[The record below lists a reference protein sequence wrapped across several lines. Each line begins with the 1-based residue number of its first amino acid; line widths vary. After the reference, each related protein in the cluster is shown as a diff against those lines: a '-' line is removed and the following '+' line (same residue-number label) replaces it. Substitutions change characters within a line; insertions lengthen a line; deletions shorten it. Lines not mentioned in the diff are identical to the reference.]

1 VSAVAALRPFFL
13 VLRVVVA
20 IVGVIV
26 FGAGI
31 PFAWIWIGS
40 QLQGGTAPSLAGL
53 GVALLGI
60 VVSYS
65 ILLTVYAWLRE
76 RLSPTEGPV
85 RYEWN
90 RSLSA
95 ERKEG
100 PAETNSIED
109 IAAAA
114 TIVVA
119 IVCTVWFLLFGDPGV
134 PVAP

>member
-1 VSAVAALRPFFL
+1 VSAVTALRPFLL

-65 ILLTVYAWLRE
+65 ILLAVYAWLRE

-85 RYEWN
+85 HHEWN

-95 ERKEG
+95 ERKVG

-109 IAAAA
+109 LAAAA

-119 IVCTVWFLLFGDPGV
+119 VICTVWFLLFGDPGV